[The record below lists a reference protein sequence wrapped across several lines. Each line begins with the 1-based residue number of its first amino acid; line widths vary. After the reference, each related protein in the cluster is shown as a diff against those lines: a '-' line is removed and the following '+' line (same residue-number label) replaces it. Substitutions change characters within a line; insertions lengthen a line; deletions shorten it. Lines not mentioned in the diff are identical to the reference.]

1 MLVLFDHSTPAPLS
15 SYLVGHTVIE
25 ARARGWD
32 RLSNGD
38 LLVEA
43 ERAGFEALVTADKNM
58 RYQQNLKG
66 RKIALV
72 VLGTPRWPALRMSC
86 GSYRRCR
93 QRRHARQLRGSRN
106 TQNIG
111 RPQVTEEVSGQETDK
126 PGRGNTTILD
136 RWRGATVQKE
146 ADAAFG
152 YAIAE
157 TQASHAKLQP
167 WK

>member
-25 ARARGWD
+25 AGARGWD

-72 VLGTPRWPALRMSC
+72 VLGTPRWPALRMHVDLIAAAVNAATP
-86 GSYRRCR
+86 GSY
-93 QRRHARQLRGSRN
+93 A
-106 TQNIG
+106 
-111 RPQVTEEVSGQETDK
+111 EVEIPKT
-126 PGRGNTTILD
+126 
-136 RWRGATVQKE
+136 
-146 ADAAFG
+146 
-152 YAIAE
+152 
-157 TQASHAKLQP
+157 
-167 WK
+167 